1 MTSVQRRADH
11 QWSWLARPVI
21 GAGLSLLFALAGP
34 PPAEG
39 QTMGAPVQAAVPS
52 SDIQRATLSQRNART
67 PEVSTEELRRIL
79 AERSATVF
87 DARPVMEFAT
97 GHIPGAV
104 NVSAKPGQPMALY
117 ISDVS
122 EIGRILSEDRAAPMV
137 LYCNGPFC
145 GKSSRLAEELLDA
158 GYTSIRRY
166 QLGAPVWRALG
177 GVMQLEPEGFDYIR
191 RGDRTA
197 VLFDA
202 RSMEEVKAGTL
213 EGAVHLAKEDVGK
226 AKDDGR
232 LPMEDHNT
240 RVIVVGAS
248 PAQARGLAEEIAHNA
263 FHNVMF
269 CAETL
274 CRRPA
279 TAVR

>member
-1 MTSVQRRADH
+1 MNSIRELVQRR
-11 QWSWLARPVI
+11 WPWLTKPVI
-21 GAGLSLLFALAGP
+21 GAGILLLLGVLELP
-34 PPAEG
+34 RAEAQG
-39 QTMGAPVQAAVPS
+39 AGAPSP
-52 SDIQRATLSQRNART
+52 DIQRATLGQRNART

-79 AERSATVF
+79 AERSATVL
-87 DARPVMEFAT
+87 DARPVMEFAV

-117 ISDVS
+117 ISDVA
-122 EIGRILSEDRAAPMV
+122 EVGRMLGNNQAAPIV

-145 GKSSRLAEELLDA
+145 GKSSRLAEELLEG
-158 GYTSIRRY
+158 GYTNVRRY

-177 GVMQLEPEGFDYIR
+177 GVMQLEPEGFDHIR

-197 VLFDA
+197 VVFDA
-202 RSMEEVKAGTL
+202 RSAEEMKAGTL
-213 EGAVHLAKEDVGK
+213 EGAVHLPQEEVGK

-240 RVIVVGAS
+240 RVIVFGAS
-248 PAQARGLAEEIAHNA
+248 PEQARGTAEEIARNA

-269 CAETL
+269 CAEPL